1 MDVAQGEEV
10 GGDDRIQTYPS
21 PTANNQET
29 TSHFDHDG
37 AENVAHDVHDVSHEV
52 THDVI
57 DESLYDGTHDD
68 HTPHP
73 HDSDANARE
82 LQHHEPSGPQHHT
95 SHAASVEELQLAA
108 QLGQDL
114 ASEPLLP
121 VTDPNMKF
129 DDPNLRGILPQ
140 AEDTDMRND
149 LTEPEDSQSHAFTS
163 EEPDSVSLSAAPLQS
178 APQPSLQ
185 APMPQASIQQ
195 TPMPQ
200 AQMQNTM
207 QQAPMQPNPIQQNSM
222 QAPIQQQN
230 PTQTPMQTPNQ
241 TPMQNS
247 GQVPINHHHPQPYP
261 QNNQDDSTPP
271 RKRSKVSR
279 ACDECRRKKVKCD
292 AQSDLGDNPC
302 SNCRRSAQRC
312 SFSRIPQ
319 KRGPSKGYIK
329 ELADRI
335 HSIEGRLCENTGEEA
350 SRKRTFSSISSADI
364 TTPTAPRQPPST
376 WSSEVRSQPQTQ
388 QLPQA
393 SATPERHNA
402 PYSAHGLAPQPLSL
416 RPDTPS
422 RAPLVGPDSS
432 VGDIADIT
440 QPREVDDANFQGYLT
455 MVHPYLPILPASKT
469 RLQVY
474 LAQCPGMLREAFLE
488 ALHGTMQSFPSFTT
502 MGMGDASLAMKMLV
516 EWEMNG
522 EEPRTSAAHFIH
534 LQTLLLLFIEASNRP
549 SSCAGHIK
557 ESLLGRAVSTAW
569 TMKLYS
575 AQAGSSLEL
584 NGDVD
589 VDSDT
594 HLRVRLW
601 WSLVLL
607 DRWNAVGSGT
617 LPMTRTESTV
627 VSPDVAKVV
636 GETTWQ
642 LIRAS
647 KILNQACN
655 IISGARATL
664 GSVTFADEVLGGVLN
679 DYVENFR
686 EDLPP
691 HIEPAVFP
699 VVHLAY
705 WHSRLLAYMCHP
717 ASKATDLLWPC
728 KELVSLVAVTP
739 HVSSP
744 MSHHF
749 TALPAMA
756 LIELTKVEEI
766 KEEAFKLLKELRSL
780 LTSPAAWDI
789 IVSDKIADHLR
800 SMAKSQGLLQQLAD
814 IAASSAA
821 EKEQEQEQASEQA
834 PELKA
839 KVESSGGGAA
849 PAEEVGEDGLPTYRL
864 PAAHEDTN
872 FDPRYCLTAGYLKSV
887 WAIWA
892 TNVQA

>member
-82 LQHHEPSGPQHHT
+82 LQHHEPSGPQHHA

-163 EEPDSVSLSAAPLQS
+163 EEPDSVSL
-178 APQPSLQ
+178 
-185 APMPQASIQQ
+185 
-195 TPMPQ
+195 
-200 AQMQNTM
+200 
-207 QQAPMQPNPIQQNSM
+207 
-222 QAPIQQQN
+222 
-230 PTQTPMQTPNQ
+230 
-241 TPMQNS
+241 
-247 GQVPINHHHPQPYP
+247 
-261 QNNQDDSTPP
+261 
-271 RKRSKVSR
+271 
-279 ACDECRRKKVKCD
+279 
-292 AQSDLGDNPC
+292 
-302 SNCRRSAQRC
+302 
-312 SFSRIPQ
+312 
-319 KRGPSKGYIK
+319 YIK

-839 KVESSGGGAA
+839 KIESSGGGAA
-849 PAEEVGEDGLPTYRL
+849 AAEEVGEDGLPTYRL

-887 WAIWA
+887 WTIWA
-892 TNVQA
+892 SNVQA

>member
-1 MDVAQGEEV
+1 
-10 GGDDRIQTYPS
+10 
-21 PTANNQET
+21 
-29 TSHFDHDG
+29 
-37 AENVAHDVHDVSHEV
+37 
-52 THDVI
+52 
-57 DESLYDGTHDD
+57 
-68 HTPHP
+68 
-73 HDSDANARE
+73 
-82 LQHHEPSGPQHHT
+82 
-95 SHAASVEELQLAA
+95 
-108 QLGQDL
+108 
-114 ASEPLLP
+114 
-121 VTDPNMKF
+121 
-129 DDPNLRGILPQ
+129 
-140 AEDTDMRND
+140 
-149 LTEPEDSQSHAFTS
+149 
-163 EEPDSVSLSAAPLQS
+163 
-178 APQPSLQ
+178 
-185 APMPQASIQQ
+185 
-195 TPMPQ
+195 
-200 AQMQNTM
+200 
-207 QQAPMQPNPIQQNSM
+207 
-222 QAPIQQQN
+222 
-230 PTQTPMQTPNQ
+230 
-241 TPMQNS
+241 
-247 GQVPINHHHPQPYP
+247 
-261 QNNQDDSTPP
+261 
-271 RKRSKVSR
+271 
-279 ACDECRRKKVKCD
+279 
-292 AQSDLGDNPC
+292 
-302 SNCRRSAQRC
+302 
-312 SFSRIPQ
+312 
-319 KRGPSKGYIK
+319 
-329 ELADRI
+329 
-335 HSIEGRLCENTGEEA
+335 
-350 SRKRTFSSISSADI
+350 
-364 TTPTAPRQPPST
+364 
-376 WSSEVRSQPQTQ
+376 
-388 QLPQA
+388 
-393 SATPERHNA
+393 
-402 PYSAHGLAPQPLSL
+402 
-416 RPDTPS
+416 
-422 RAPLVGPDSS
+422 
-432 VGDIADIT
+432 
-440 QPREVDDANFQGYLT
+440 
-455 MVHPYLPILPASKT
+455 
-469 RLQVY
+469 
-474 LAQCPGMLREAFLE
+474 
-488 ALHGTMQSFPSFTT
+488 

-839 KVESSGGGAA
+839 KIESSGGGAA
-849 PAEEVGEDGLPTYRL
+849 AAEEVGEDGLPTYRL

-887 WAIWA
+887 WTIWA
-892 TNVQA
+892 SNVQA

>member
-1 MDVAQGEEV
+1 MIPHANEDITPDMDVAQGEEV

-82 LQHHEPSGPQHHT
+82 LQHHEPSGPQHHA

-185 APMPQASIQQ
+185 AAMPQASIQQ

-230 PTQTPMQTPNQ
+230 PTQTPMQTPMQTPNQ

-376 WSSEVRSQPQTQ
+376 WSSE
-388 QLPQA
+388 
-393 SATPERHNA
+393 
-402 PYSAHGLAPQPLSL
+402 
-416 RPDTPS
+416 
-422 RAPLVGPDSS
+422 
-432 VGDIADIT
+432 
-440 QPREVDDANFQGYLT
+440 PREVDDANFQGYLT

-839 KVESSGGGAA
+839 KIESSGGGAA
-849 PAEEVGEDGLPTYRL
+849 AAEEVGEDGLPTYRL

-887 WAIWA
+887 WTIWA
-892 TNVQA
+892 SNVQA